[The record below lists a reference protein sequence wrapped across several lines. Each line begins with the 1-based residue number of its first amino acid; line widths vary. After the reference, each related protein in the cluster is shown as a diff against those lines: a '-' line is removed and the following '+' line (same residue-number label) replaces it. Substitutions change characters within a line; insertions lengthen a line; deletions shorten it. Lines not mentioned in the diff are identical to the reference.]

1 MPPSEPATEPCDGR
15 VVRTLHDGFW
25 DLTQVIELAD
35 GSRRV
40 RKRSKG
46 ATTERPWGPE
56 SLRREIR
63 YLRSAT
69 PEAAAVLPCLLAW
82 WDRTDAAG
90 AVDVGYEMP
99 FYPDHRDAGTLA
111 KAMMLGQE
119 EIDEFQRTLADAVLT
134 RLHATTGQDVEPLS
148 QHMTRAVRQA
158 FDGLT
163 GDPAFAALIEAD
175 PIELNGRP
183 ALGPRAAFEANV
195 RNTNILDLIDR
206 TPAVRLH
213 GDLHL
218 ENILWRPATVSR
230 DLSLREG
237 PHSGLTKQSSW
248 IATAREGEPRDDKGK
263 SVAEP
268 RLVLIDVVSVAG
280 VTFGLPLWD
289 LVKYESYATGELMAL
304 RAEKIDVAGFGEGTG
319 RYRCRIRTEDA
330 ALAPFVQRDWHS
342 LFRAAYEK
350 QHGALDQRLYR
361 FIHGYFNAAMA
372 LNTTGLQRQGRLL
385 RATEDFNAALAVG

>member
-1 MPPSEPATEPCDGR
+1 MPLSEPANEPCDGR

-25 DLTQVIELAD
+25 DLTQVIELTD

-46 ATTERPWGPE
+46 ATAERPWGPE

-69 PEAAAVLPCLLAW
+69 PEAAAVLPSLLAW
-82 WDRTDAAG
+82 WDRADMAG
-90 AVDVGYEMP
+90 ASDVGYEMP

-111 KAMMLGQE
+111 KEMALGQD

-163 GDPAFAALIEAD
+163 GDPAFAALIEAEH
-175 PIELNGRP
+175 IELNGRT

-218 ENILWRPATVSR
+218 ENILWRPAEARAAENMNFSTSAPA
-230 DLSLREG
+230 ET
-237 PHSGLTKQSSW
+237 LTRSAAVPTDES
-248 IATAREGEPRDDKGK
+248 
-263 SVAEP
+263 EP

-304 RAEKIDVAGFGEGTG
+304 RAEMIEVAGLGEDTG
-319 RYRCRIRTEDA
+319 RYRCRIRNEDP

-342 LFRAAYEK
+342 LFRSAYEK
-350 QHGALDQRLYR
+350 QYGALNQCLYR

-385 RATEDFNAALAVG
+385 RATEDFNAALG

>member
-1 MPPSEPATEPCDGR
+1 MMLPSEPATDPSDGR

-63 YLRSAT
+63 YLRTAT

-111 KAMMLGQE
+111 KAMMLGQD

-183 ALGPRAAFEANV
+183 ARGPRAVFEANV

-206 TPAVRLH
+206 TPTVRLH

-218 ENILWRPATVSR
+218 ENILWRPRA
-230 DLSLREG
+230 
-237 PHSGLTKQSSW
+237 
-248 IATAREGEPRDDKGK
+248 IAG
-263 SVAEP
+263 AEP

-319 RYRCRIRTEDA
+319 RYRCRICTEDA

>member
-1 MPPSEPATEPCDGR
+1 MSLPPPANGPCDGR

-46 ATTERPWGPE
+46 ATAERPWGPE

-69 PEAAAVLPCLLAW
+69 PEAAAVLPPLLAW

-90 AVDVGYEMP
+90 ATDVGYEMP

-111 KAMMLGQE
+111 KTMALGQV

-134 RLHATTGQDVEPLS
+134 RLHATTGQDIEPLS

-163 GDPAFAALIEAD
+163 GDPAFAALIEAER
-175 PIELNGRP
+175 IELNGRP
-183 ALGPRAAFEANV
+183 AFGPRAAFEANV
-195 RNTNILDLIDR
+195 RNTNILALIDG

-218 ENILWRPATVSR
+218 ENILWRPQA
-230 DLSLREG
+230 
-237 PHSGLTKQSSW
+237 
-248 IATAREGEPRDDKGK
+248 IAGG
-263 SVAEP
+263 EP

-304 RAEKIDVAGFGEGTG
+304 RAEKIDVAGLGEGSG
-319 RYRCRIRTEDA
+319 RYRCRIRMEDA
-330 ALAPFVQRDWHS
+330 ALAPFVKCNWHG
-342 LFRAAYEK
+342 LFRRAYEEK
-350 QHGALDQRLYR
+350 YGAVDPRLYR

-385 RATEDFNAALAVG
+385 RATEDFNAALAEG

>member
-1 MPPSEPATEPCDGR
+1 M
-15 VVRTLHDGFW
+15 RTLQDGFW

-46 ATTERPWGPE
+46 ATAERPWGPE

-63 YLRSAT
+63 YLRSST
-69 PEAAAVLPCLLAW
+69 PEAAVVLPRLLAW
-82 WDRTDAAG
+82 WDRTDASG
-90 AVDVGYEMP
+90 LTDVGYEMP
-99 FYPDHRDAGTLA
+99 FYSDHRDAGTQA
-111 KAMMLGQE
+111 KAMALGQDE
-119 EIDEFQRTLADAVLT
+119 VDEFQRMLADAVIT
-134 RLHATTGQDVEPLS
+134 RLHAATGQDVEPLS
-148 QHMTRAVRQA
+148 QHITRAVRQS
-158 FDGLT
+158 FDGLVS
-163 GDPAFAALIEAD
+163 DPAFAAVIEAER
-175 PIELNGRP
+175 IELNGRP

-195 RNTNILDLIDR
+195 RDTNILNVIDGA
-206 TPAVRLH
+206 PAVRLH

-218 ENILWRPATVSR
+218 ENILWRPLA
-230 DLSLREG
+230 
-237 PHSGLTKQSSW
+237 
-248 IATAREGEPRDDKGK
+248 IAG
-263 SVAEP
+263 VEP

-304 RAEKIDVAGFGEGTG
+304 RAEKIDVAGLGEGTD
-319 RYRCRIRTEDA
+319 RYRVRVRMEDP
-330 ALAPFVQRDWHS
+330 ALAPFVERNWHT

-350 QHGALDQRLYR
+350 KYGAVDQRLYR

-385 RATEDFNAALAVG
+385 RATEDFNAALAQPSALM

>member
-1 MPPSEPATEPCDGR
+1 MSLPESATEPSPGK

-46 ATTERPWGPE
+46 ATAERPWGPE

-69 PEAAAVLPCLLAW
+69 PEAAEVLPRLLAW
-82 WDRTDAAG
+82 WDRPETG
-90 AVDVGYEMP
+90 GGVDVGYEMP

-111 KAMMLGQE
+111 RSGALGQG
-119 EIDEFQRTLADAVLT
+119 EIDEFQRSLADAVLV
-134 RLHATTGQDVEPLS
+134 RLHATTGRDAEPLS

-158 FDGLT
+158 FRGLVAER
-163 GDPAFAALIEAD
+163 PFAALIDVFE
-175 PIELNGRP
+175 IELNGRP
-183 ALGPRAAFEANV
+183 ALGPRAAFEAIV
-195 RNTNILDLIDR
+195 RDTDLLDRIDR

-218 ENILWRPATVSR
+218 ENILWRPLAVA
-230 DLSLREG
+230 G
-237 PHSGLTKQSSW
+237 
-248 IATAREGEPRDDKGK
+248 
-263 SVAEP
+263 AEP

-280 VTFGLPLWD
+280 VTYGLPLWD

-304 RAEKIDVAGFGEGTG
+304 RAEKIDVAGVGGGTG
-319 RYRCRIRTEDA
+319 SYRCRIRTEDP
-330 ALAPFVQRDWHS
+330 ALAPFVERDWHGV
-342 LFRAAYEK
+342 FRAAYEK
-350 QHGALDQRLYR
+350 QYGPVDRRLYR

-385 RATEDFNAALAVG
+385 RATEDFNAALVP

>member
-1 MPPSEPATEPCDGR
+1 MPHPDPANEPSDGR
-15 VVRTLHDGFW
+15 IVRTLHDGFW
-25 DLTQVIELAD
+25 DLTQVIEVAD

-46 ATTERPWGPE
+46 ATAERPWGPE

-69 PEAAAVLPCLLAW
+69 PEAAAVLPRLLAW

-90 AVDVGYEMP
+90 ATDVGYEMP

-111 KAMMLGQE
+111 KTMMLAQE

-158 FDGLT
+158 FDGLV
-163 GDPAFAALIEAD
+163 GDPAFAALIEAEH
-175 PIELNGRP
+175 IELNGQS

-218 ENILWRPATVSR
+218 ENILWRPAEARVAENVSFSTSAADETLTRSATVPTDES
-230 DLSLREG
+230 
-237 PHSGLTKQSSW
+237 
-248 IATAREGEPRDDKGK
+248 
-263 SVAEP
+263 EP

-304 RAEKIDVAGFGEGTG
+304 RAEKIDVAGLGEGMG

-342 LFRAAYEK
+342 LFRAAYER
-350 QHGALDQRLYR
+350 QYGALNQRLYR

-385 RATEDFNAALAVG
+385 RATEDFNAALAQAPTL

>member
-1 MPPSEPATEPCDGR
+1 MTSAVPAAEPSTGR

-46 ATTERPWGPE
+46 ATAERPWGPE

-69 PEAAAVLPCLLAW
+69 PEAAAVLPRLLAW
-82 WDRTDAAG
+82 WDRSDG
-90 AVDVGYEMP
+90 GGVDVGYEMP

-111 KAMMLGQE
+111 RSGAVAQA
-119 EIDEFQRTLADAVLT
+119 EIDEFQRLLADAVFT
-134 RLHATTGQDVEPLS
+134 RLHAATGRDAEPLS

-158 FDGLT
+158 FHGLVA
-163 GDPAFAALIEAD
+163 DRDYAALLDAHE
-175 PIELNGRP
+175 IELNGRP
-183 ALGPRAAFEANV
+183 SLGPRAAFEAIV
-195 RNTNILDLIDR
+195 RDMDIRDLIDH

-218 ENILWRPATVSR
+218 ENILWRPLAFA
-230 DLSLREG
+230 G
-237 PHSGLTKQSSW
+237 
-248 IATAREGEPRDDKGK
+248 
-263 SVAEP
+263 AEP
-268 RLVLIDVVSVAG
+268 RLILIDVVSVAG

-304 RAEKIDVAGFGEGTG
+304 RAEKLEVAGLGDGTG
-319 RYRCRIRTEDA
+319 CYRCRIRTEDP
-330 ALAPFVQRDWHS
+330 ALAPFIERNWHAI
-342 LFRAAYEK
+342 FRVAYE
-350 QHGALDQRLYR
+350 QQYGPVDRRLYK

-385 RATEDFNAALAVG
+385 RATEDFNAALS